1 MLGPQ
6 GEQLAQQGTDSSEHS
21 EPSEATLGLRI
32 EQLVHEGTDSSDPSK
47 GPNVLKR
54 EKKP

>member
-47 GPNVLKR
+47 DPKG
-54 EKKP
+54 